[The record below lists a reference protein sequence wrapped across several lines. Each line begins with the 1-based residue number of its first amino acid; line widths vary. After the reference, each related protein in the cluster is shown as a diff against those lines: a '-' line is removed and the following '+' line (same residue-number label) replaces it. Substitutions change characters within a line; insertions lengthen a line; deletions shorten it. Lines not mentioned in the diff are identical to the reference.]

1 MSDVRWGRVSEI
13 VGAVARQA
21 LADRGL
27 SRIALLDDG
36 SEQADLAARLLAH
49 VLGEAAVERVTIT
62 SAEVE
67 PLLPAWPKAPRHR
80 VEDELR
86 RMRARLTDALPAHPA
101 SKTELMMGGA
111 LPPEPL
117 LPLGDL
123 WATEVLAL
131 GSAWSGTAELLS
143 IADEAG
149 GIETLD
155 GALRRLVDRR
165 DPLGWDEELPLPLR
179 ERVRRAIR
187 GGAAWRRDPFIVPKL
202 GSRTL
207 GTDLFE

>member
-1 MSDVRWGRVSEI
+1 MSDVRWNRVAEI
-13 VGAVARQA
+13 VGAGARQA

-49 VLGEAAVERVTIT
+49 GLKSSAIDRVTVT
-62 SAEVE
+62 PAEME
-67 PLLPAWPKAPRHR
+67 PLLPAWPGVPRHR

-86 RMRARLTDALPAHPA
+86 RMRARLTDALPAHPS

-123 WATEVLAL
+123 WATDVLAL
-131 GSAWSGTAELLS
+131 GAAWSGSADLRS

-155 GALRRLVDRR
+155 AALRRLVDRR
-165 DPLGWDEELPLPLR
+165 ESIGWDDGLPPSVR
-179 ERVRRAIR
+179 ERVKKAVRA
-187 GGAAWRRDPFIVPKL
+187 GAAWRRDPFLVPKL

>member
-1 MSDVRWGRVSEI
+1 
-13 VGAVARQA
+13 
-21 LADRGL
+21 
-27 SRIALLDDG
+27 
-36 SEQADLAARLLAH
+36 
-49 VLGEAAVERVTIT
+49 
-62 SAEVE
+62 
-67 PLLPAWPKAPRHR
+67 
-80 VEDELR
+80 
-86 RMRARLTDALPAHPA
+86 MRARLTNALAAHAA

-123 WATEVLAL
+123 WATDVLAL
-131 GSAWSGTAELLS
+131 GAAWSASAELRS

-155 GALRRLVDRR
+155 AALRRRVDRR
-165 DPLGWDEELPLPLR
+165 DSLGWDEGLPLPVR
-179 ERVRRAIR
+179 ERVRLAIR
-187 GGAAWRRDPFIVPKL
+187 AGAAWRRDPLIVPKL

>member
-1 MSDVRWGRVSEI
+1 MSDVRWGRVAEL

-27 SRIALLDDG
+27 SRVALLDDG

-49 VLGEAAVERVTIT
+49 VLGEGAVERVTVAA
-62 SAEVE
+62 AEVE
-67 PLLPAWPKAPRHR
+67 PLLPAWPKVPRHR

-86 RMRARLTDALPAHPA
+86 RMRARLTDALAAHPA

-123 WATEVLAL
+123 WATDVLAL
-131 GSAWSGTAELLS
+131 GAAWSGSAELRS

-149 GIETLD
+149 GIEMLD

-165 DPLGWDEELPLPLR
+165 DSLDWDQGLPQPVR
-179 ERVRRAIR
+179 ERVRRTVR

>member
-1 MSDVRWGRVSEI
+1 MSEARWIRVAEI

-49 VLGEAAVERVTIT
+49 GLGEAAVVRVTVT
-62 SAEVE
+62 AAEVE
-67 PLLPAWPKAPRHR
+67 PLLPAWPGVPRDR
-80 VEDELR
+80 VDDELR

-101 SKTELMMGGA
+101 SKTELMMGGP

-123 WATEVLAL
+123 WASEVAELA
-131 GSAWSGTAELLS
+131 GAWSAPGPVMR
-143 IADEAG
+143 IAQQAG
-149 GIETLD
+149 GIEALD
-155 GALRRLVDRR
+155 DALRAYVDCR
-165 DPLGWDEELPLPLR
+165 DPAGLDALPA
-179 ERVRRAIR
+179 EAADAVRRAL
-187 GGAAWRRDPFIVPKL
+187 AAGRAGRMYPTIVPKV
-202 GSRTL
+202 GARTL
-207 GTDLFE
+207 GVDLFD

>member
-1 MSDVRWGRVSEI
+1 MSDARWIRVAEI

-36 SEQADLAARLLAH
+36 NEQADLAARLLVH
-49 VLGEAAVERVTIT
+49 VLGESAVERVTVT
-62 SAEVE
+62 AAEVE
-67 PLLPAWPKAPRHR
+67 PLLPACQGVPRHR

-86 RMRARLTDALPAHPA
+86 RMRARLTDALAAHPA

-111 LPPEPL
+111 LPPEPM

-123 WATEVLAL
+123 WATDVLAL
-131 GSAWSGTAELLS
+131 GAAWSGTAELRS

-149 GIETLD
+149 GIATLD
-155 GALRRLVDRR
+155 AALRRLVDRR
-165 DPLGWDEELPLPLR
+165 DSIGWDDGLPPTVR
-179 ERVRRAIR
+179 ERVRLAI
-187 GGAAWRRDPFIVPKL
+187 GAGAAWRRDPFIVPKL

-207 GTDLFE
+207 RTDLFE

>member
-1 MSDVRWGRVSEI
+1 
-13 VGAVARQA
+13 
-21 LADRGL
+21 L

-36 SEQADLAARLLAH
+36 SEQADLAARLLVH
-49 VLGEAAVERVTIT
+49 VLGDQAVERVTVT
-62 SAEVE
+62 AAEVE
-67 PLLPAWPKAPRHR
+67 PLLPAFSGVPRQR
-80 VEDELR
+80 AEDELR
-86 RMRARLTDALPAHPA
+86 RMRARLTDALAAHPA

-123 WATEVLAL
+123 WATDVLAL
-131 GSAWSGTAELLS
+131 GAAWSGSAELRS
-143 IADEAG
+143 IVDDAG

-155 GALRRLVDRR
+155 EALRRLVDRR
-165 DPLGWDEELPLPLR
+165 DSVGWDDGLPPSVR
-179 ERVRRAIR
+179 EQVRRAIR

>member
-1 MSDVRWGRVSEI
+1 MSDVRWVRVAEI

-27 SRIALLDDG
+27 SRVALLDDG

-49 VLGEAAVERVTIT
+49 GLGEAAVERVTVAA
-62 SAEVE
+62 AEVE
-67 PLLPAWPKAPRHR
+67 PLLPAWPGVPRDR

-86 RMRARLTDALPAHPA
+86 RMRARLADALPAHPS

-123 WATEVLAL
+123 WATDVLAL
-131 GSAWSGTAELLS
+131 GAAWSGSAELRS
-143 IADEAG
+143 IVDEAD

-165 DPLGWDEELPLPLR
+165 ESIGWDDGLPPAVR
-179 ERVRRAIR
+179 DRVKRAVR
-187 GGAAWRRDPFIVPKL
+187 AGTAWRRDPFIVPKL

>member
-1 MSDVRWGRVSEI
+1 
-13 VGAVARQA
+13 VARQA

-27 SRIALLDDG
+27 SRVALLDDG

-49 VLGEAAVERVTIT
+49 VLGDAAVERVTVT
-62 SAEVE
+62 AAEVE
-67 PLLPAWPKAPRHR
+67 PLLPAWPGVPRDR

-86 RMRARLTDALPAHPA
+86 RMRARLTDGLPAHPA
-101 SKTELMMGGA
+101 SKTELLMGGA

-123 WATEVLAL
+123 WATDVLAL
-131 GSAWSGTAELLS
+131 GVAWSGSAELRS

-155 GALRRLVDRR
+155 AALRRLVDRR
-165 DPLGWDEELPLPLR
+165 DSLSWDEGLPLPIG
-179 ERVRRAIR
+179 ERVRRAVR
-187 GGAAWRRDPFIVPKL
+187 GGAAWRRDAFLVPKL

>member
-1 MSDVRWGRVSEI
+1 MTDARWERVADV

-36 SEQADLAARLLAH
+36 GEQAALAAALLAH
-49 VLGEAAVERVTIT
+49 GLGEAAVERVTV
-62 SAEVE
+62 AADEVE
-67 PLLPAWPKAPRHR
+67 PLLPACPGVPRER
-80 VEDELR
+80 VRDELR
-86 RMRARLTDALPAHPA
+86 RMRGRLADALSAHPA
-101 SKTELMMGGA
+101 SKTELMMGGPP
-111 LPPEPL
+111 PPEPL

-123 WATEVLAL
+123 WATDVLAL
-131 GSAWSGTAELLS
+131 GAAWSGSAELRS

-149 GIETLD
+149 GIEALD
-155 GALRRLVDRR
+155 GALRRLVDQRESV
-165 DPLGWDEELPLPLR
+165 GWESGLPASVRP
-179 ERVRRAIR
+179 RVTRMVR

>member
-1 MSDVRWGRVSEI
+1 MSDARWIRVAEI

-49 VLGEAAVERVTIT
+49 GLSEATVERITIAA
-62 SAEVE
+62 AEVE
-67 PLLPAWPKAPRHR
+67 PLLPAWPGVPRDR
-80 VEDELR
+80 MEDELR

-123 WATEVLAL
+123 WATDVLAL
-131 GSAWSGTAELLS
+131 GAAWSGSAELRS
-143 IADEAG
+143 IADDAG

-155 GALRRLVDRR
+155 AALRRLVDRR
-165 DPLGWDEELPLPLR
+165 ESIGWDQGLPPTVR
-179 ERVRRAIR
+179 DRVRLAIR
-187 GGAAWRRDPFIVPKL
+187 GGAAWRRDPFLVPKL